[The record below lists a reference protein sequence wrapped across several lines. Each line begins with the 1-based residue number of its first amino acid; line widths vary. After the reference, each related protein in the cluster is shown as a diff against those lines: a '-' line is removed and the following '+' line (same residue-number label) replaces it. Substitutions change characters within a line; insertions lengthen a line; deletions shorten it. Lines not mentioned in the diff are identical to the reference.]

1 MKKASLSRSFIGICL
16 LTFSV
21 VASSCHK
28 EGLGGNASINGTVFH
43 HEKAIPNCTV
53 FIKFNTSDYPGE
65 SPSDYDASVTAD
77 SKGEY
82 VFPKVYPGDYY
93 LYGVGYDNSILEIVK
108 GGIPVKVK
116 RNKAIKID
124 VPVTED

>member
-1 MKKASLSRSFIGICL
+1 MKKASLSRSFIAICL
-16 LTFSV
+16 LTLIF

-43 HEKAIPNCTV
+43 HEKAIPGCTV
-53 FIKFNTSDYPGE
+53 YIKFNTSDFPGE
-65 SPSDYDASVTAD
+65 SPGDYDASVMAD

-82 VFPKVYPGDYY
+82 AFPKLYPGDYY
-93 LYGVGYDNSILEIVK
+93 LYGIGYDNSIMEIVK
-108 GGIPVKVK
+108 GGIPVKLK
-116 RNKAIKID
+116 RNKSVAID